1 MQGGEIE
8 RLEKWRPLEVTP
20 AALANFHY
28 VHGLIGTIPNSDT
41 DAVRSSLKAHP
52 ELELEEVFTSETEHG
67 YVILYRS
74 GRPCSCSGASGRTWV
89 QRIGL

>member
-1 MQGGEIE
+1 M
-8 RLEKWRPLEVTP
+8 TP

-28 VHGLIGTIPNSDT
+28 VHGLIGTIQIAIQTLFVLP
-41 DAVRSSLKAHP
+41 LKAHP

-74 GRPCSCSGASGRTWV
+74 GDRVAVQELLEDHGFKELDYEGEQLPAATWTS
-89 QRIGL
+89 

>member
-1 MQGGEIE
+1 M
-8 RLEKWRPLEVTP
+8 
-20 AALANFHY
+20 
-28 VHGLIGTIPNSDT
+28 GLIGTIPNSDT

-74 GRPCSCSGASGRTWV
+74 GDRVAVQELLETMGSKNWTMKKSRSQPPTW
-89 QRIGL
+89 IA